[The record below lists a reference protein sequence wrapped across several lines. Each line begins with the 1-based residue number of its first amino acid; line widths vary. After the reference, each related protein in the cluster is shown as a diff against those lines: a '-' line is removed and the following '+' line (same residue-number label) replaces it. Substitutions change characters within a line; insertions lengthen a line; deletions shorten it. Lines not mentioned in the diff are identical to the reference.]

1 MQNSF
6 EILLWAIFPQI
17 YRCIH
22 HKYSSTRFKH
32 LEWWMTEKNTSTLLI
47 LQFYW
52 CSDGMAQCSEAA
64 LFSGGGSWDAGSN
77 PFQFLSF
84 FLSSYFYPSAFYC
97 LFSLLTLLASRDFCE
112 NVFLVMLK
120 RNSIDHHYKFGARQK
135 WEPAG
140 RIGDFINFLNGFAKS
155 PRLIVLNTDWVQF
168 VLKNYE
174 ILHSVRGLHD
184 TQYCFTSDVMYKEY
198 KRLVYRSPD
207 LLERFC
213 KVNLSKAKNS
223 AWFVFQA

>member
-6 EILLWAIFPQI
+6 EKLLWAIFPQI

-32 LEWWMTEKNTSTLLI
+32 LEWWMTEKYFNTINFTILLV
-47 LQFYW
+47 QWWHGPVFR
-52 CSDGMAQCSEAA
+52 SRT
-64 LFSGGGSWDAGSN
+64 FTGGGSWDAGSN

>member
-52 CSDGMAQCSEAA
+52 CSGGMAQCSEAA

-120 RNSIDHHYKFGARQK
+120 RNSINLHFKFGAGQK
-135 WEPAG
+135 WEPAS
-140 RIGDFINFLNGFAKS
+140 RRVILEIFWTVSLKAH
-155 PRLIVLNTDWVQF
+155 DWSSW
-168 VLKNYE
+168 
-174 ILHSVRGLHD
+174 IL
-184 TQYCFTSDVMYKEY
+184 TEC
-198 KRLVYRSPD
+198 
-207 LLERFC
+207 
-213 KVNLSKAKNS
+213 NLSWKIVKYRILSEVCMINS
-223 AWFVFQA
+223 TVSPQMWCIKSIKGWFTRPQTCWQDFVK